1 MQTPAAGSQRKRTH
15 TVVFNQEI
23 NCVVEKTTPTRSKV
37 RAMPS
42 RKTPQLGHR
51 TRKLHQSHTNTPFP
65 TSGSCSHSARIM
77 HSPNARA
84 ASANQPTSLREGSLA
99 KRALLRAL
107 APSFST
113 QHSRQSAHASH
124 SGTPTAGQDKSETSF
139 ANQVVDAGRF
149 AAWAHEAEPGEPLRI
164 TPYFV
169 GAMRHPCQGRSRGRR
184 GTLFLKRS
192 WGTASKSRLFLTQ
205 SNIRSCKARED

>member
-1 MQTPAAGSQRKRTH
+1 M
-15 TVVFNQEI
+15 
-23 NCVVEKTTPTRSKV
+23 VEKTTPTRSKE
-37 RAMPS
+37 RATPS

-77 HSPNARA
+77 QSPNARA
-84 ASANQPTSLREGSLA
+84 ASANQLTPLREGSLA
-99 KRALLRAL
+99 KRALLRPRPIIL
-107 APSFST
+107 DPT
-113 QHSRQSAHASH
+113 QPTKRTCFPFRQPDGRTRQERNKLRKS
-124 SGTPTAGQDKSETSF
+124 SGRCRQVCSMCARSGAGQ
-139 ANQVVDAGRF
+139 
-149 AAWAHEAEPGEPLRI
+149 PLRI

-205 SNIRSCKARED
+205 SNIRSLRRMTWSWANHRRVNSQ